1 MEIERFKTK
10 LTKGQLQAMAIDTV
24 KTWLDTVSALDAL
37 TFAKRLKVFTD
48 ELIKE
53 SETEA
58 KMIWDNEKSNY
69 PNMNY
74 TQGGAIKDYEEDP
87 IYSSIKLML
96 GERKELLDTAFKMK
110 DAIYDNEGI
119 EVPKVPIKTYRK
131 DSINVKI

>member
-48 ELIKE
+48 QLIIE

-87 IYSSIKLML
+87 IYASIKLML
-96 GERKELLDTAFKMK
+96 GERKELLDTAFKMTE
-110 DAIYDNEGI
+110 AIYDNDGV

-131 DSINVKI
+131 DSINVNI

>member
-10 LTKGQLQAMAIDTV
+10 LSKGQLQSMAIDTV
-24 KTWLDTVSALDAL
+24 KQWIESVSPLDAL
-37 TFAKRLKVFTD
+37 TFAKRLKVFSD

-58 KMIWDNEKSNY
+58 KMVWDNEKSNY
-69 PNMNY
+69 PDMSY
-74 TQGGAIKDYEEDP
+74 TNGAVMKDYEEDP

-96 GERKELLDTAFKMK
+96 SQRKELLDTAFQMK
-110 DAIYDNEGI
+110 ESIYDHDGI
-119 EVPKVPIKTYRK
+119 EVPKVKIKSHRK